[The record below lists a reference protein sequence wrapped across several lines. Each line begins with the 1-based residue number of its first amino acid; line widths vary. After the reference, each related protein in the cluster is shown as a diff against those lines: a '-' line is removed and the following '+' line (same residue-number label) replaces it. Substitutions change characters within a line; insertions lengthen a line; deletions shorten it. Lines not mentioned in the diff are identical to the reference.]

1 MKLNYKATVLAC
13 FAGYA
18 VQAVVNNFVPLL
30 FIIFQDTF
38 HIPLH
43 KIALL
48 VTVNFGV
55 QLTVDLLSAK
65 FIDRLGYR
73 ASILIA
79 HFCAAAGLLLL
90 AVLPQCIDPFTGI
103 LISVM
108 IYAIGGGIIEVLISP
123 IMEACPADNKEASM
137 SLLHSAYCWAHVAVV
152 LLSTAF
158 LKLAGADKWPLL
170 AILWSLIPIANGF
183 LFAKT
188 PIGSLLPAGE
198 EGMSIP
204 ELVKSKIFWVL
215 MIMMVCAG
223 ASEQAVSQWASAFA
237 ERGLGIDKAIGD
249 LAGPLSFALFMASAR
264 TFYGKFGHKI
274 NLDQFMRISTVLC
287 IGAYLLASLA
297 PHPALN
303 LLGCAVC
310 GLSVGIMWP
319 GSFSKASQVLPRG
332 GTAMFALLALGGDL
346 GCSSGPSLV
355 GAVSDLA
362 GGNLHAGILTAVV
375 FPVAMTICL
384 FWGLKGEKSDDVLR
398 TK

>member
-1 MKLNYKATVLAC
+1 
-13 FAGYA
+13 
-18 VQAVVNNFVPLL
+18 
-30 FIIFQDTF
+30 
-38 HIPLH
+38 
-43 KIALL
+43 
-48 VTVNFGV
+48 
-55 QLTVDLLSAK
+55 
-65 FIDRLGYR
+65 
-73 ASILIA
+73 
-79 HFCAAAGLLLL
+79 
-90 AVLPQCIDPFTGI
+90 
-103 LISVM
+103 
-108 IYAIGGGIIEVLISP
+108 
-123 IMEACPADNKEASM
+123 
-137 SLLHSAYCWAHVAVV
+137 
-152 LLSTAF
+152 
-158 LKLAGADKWPLL
+158 
-170 AILWSLIPIANGF
+170 
-183 LFAKT
+183 
-188 PIGSLLPAGE
+188 
-198 EGMSIP
+198 MSIP

-346 GCSSGPSLV
+346 GCSGGPSLV

-362 GGNLHAGILTAVV
+362 GGNLHTGILTAVV

-384 FWGLKGEKSDDVLR
+384 FWGLKGEKSYDVLR